1 MVIKKRWPSAGLYSV
16 FERTFDELWD
26 GGQPR

>member
-1 MVIKKRWPSAGLYSV
+1 MVIKKRRPNEGLYSV
-16 FERTFDELWD
+16 FERVFDELWD